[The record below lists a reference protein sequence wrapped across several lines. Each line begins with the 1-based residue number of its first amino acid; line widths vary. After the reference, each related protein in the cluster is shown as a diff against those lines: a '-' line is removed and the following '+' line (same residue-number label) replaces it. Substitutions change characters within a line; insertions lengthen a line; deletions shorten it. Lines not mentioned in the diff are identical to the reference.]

1 MAVFILYKIF
11 IINVYNNSILFMKNN
26 SKYTFFKICL
36 FEKKKK
42 KKNKKKKKKKKKK
55 K

>member
-42 KKNKKKKKKKKKK
+42 KRNRKKNTVNK
-55 K
+55 